1 MKIADAMDMKGRLII
16 QRFNPDGEKIDEVKA
31 NNFIVYS
38 GRDLVA
44 KMFLNQ
50 QIAPIRYLAVGTG
63 SSPVNPITDTAL
75 QQEIFRKE
83 VKTLDLSRDLSD
95 TDEITVKV
103 DSGGTLIQKNR
114 KVRLCVDLDFAEPAN
129 QPVPLT
135 EAGLFN
141 AAEGGIMYNRVV
153 FPNITK
159 TVDFKLTLVWEII
172 F

>member
-1 MKIADAMDMKGRLII
+1 MKMADTMDMKGRLII
-16 QRFNPDGEKIDEVKA
+16 QQFNPAGELVDEVKA

-50 QIAPIRYLAVGTG
+50 KIEPIRYLAIGTG
-63 SSPVNPITDTAL
+63 SNPVNPVEDTAL
-75 QQEIFRKE
+75 QKEVFRKE
-83 VKTLDLSRDLSD
+83 VKPLDLDRDLSD
-95 TDEITVKV
+95 ADEIPIKVESGTVR
-103 DSGGTLIQKNR
+103 QKNR
-114 KVRLCVDLDFAEPAN
+114 KVRLCVDLDFAEPPN
-129 QPVPLT
+129 QPLALT

-141 AAEGGIMYNRVV
+141 SAQGGIMYNRVV

-159 TVDFKLTLVWEII
+159 TADFKLTLVWEII

>member
-1 MKIADAMDMKGRLII
+1 MKMADAMDMKGRLII
-16 QRFNPDGEKIDEVKA
+16 QQFNPNGELVEEVKA

-50 QIAPIRYLAVGTG
+50 QIAPIRYLAIG
-63 SSPVNPITDTAL
+63 SGNSPVNPISDTAL
-75 QQEIFRKE
+75 QQEVFRKE
-83 VKTLDLSRDLSD
+83 VKALDLSRDLSD
-95 TDEITVKV
+95 TDEVTVKV
-103 DSGGTLIQKNR
+103 ESGVITQKNR
-114 KVRLCVDLDFAEPAN
+114 KVRLSVDLDFAEPPN
-129 QPVPLT
+129 QPVALT

-141 AAEGGIMYNRVV
+141 SAEGGIMYNRVV

-159 TVDFKLTLVWEII
+159 TADFKLTLVWEII